1 MNHNRKNMLTLL
13 ILGALLAFGAA
24 LSLCVGRYAV
34 PARELA
40 GILLSRVMDVEPFW
54 GKQTEIVFMNIRL
67 PRVLLSCMV
76 GASLAGA
83 GAAYQGVFQNPMAS
97 PDLLGASAGAAF
109 GAAMAILLS
118 APRAGVTAAAFVG
131 AIAAIAL
138 VWLVAR
144 FARGKQVLTLVL
156 AGIMVSSLF
165 QAGTSYVKLVA
176 DPANQLPAITYWM
189 MGSLSGARMS
199 DVHFAAVP
207 MGAGMLILLVLR
219 WRINLLTLGD
229 DEARTLGVNVAAVRL
244 SVIVS
249 STLLTAAA
257 VSVSGT
263 IGWVGLVVPHLARR
277 LVGNDYRSLMPAS
290 LMGGALFL
298 LLVDDVSRNMAATEV
313 PLGILT
319 AFLGA
324 PFFLWLILR
333 KGEAA

>member
-1 MNHNRKNMLTLL
+1 MKHGQKNRMMLVLM
-13 ILGALLAFGAA
+13 GMLLAGAVL

-34 PARELA
+34 NVRELL
-40 GILLSRVMDVEPFW
+40 GICASWAADIEPFW
-54 GKQTEIVFMNIRL
+54 SAQTEIVFMNIRL
-67 PRVLLSCMV
+67 PRVLLACLV

-109 GAAMAILLS
+109 GAALAILLN
-118 APRAGVTAAAFVG
+118 APRGGVTAAAFAG
-131 AIAAIAL
+131 AILAIVL
-138 VWLVAR
+138 VWTVGR

-156 AGIMVSSLF
+156 AGMMISSLF
-165 QAGTSYVKLVA
+165 QAGTSYIKLAA

-189 MGSLSGARMS
+189 MGSLSGARRD
-199 DVHFAAVP
+199 DVAFALVP
-207 MGAGMLILLVLR
+207 MVLGMAPLLLLR
-219 WRINLLTLGD
+219 WRLNLLTLGD
-229 DEARTLGVNVAAVRL
+229 DEARTLGVNVSAVRL
-244 SVIVS
+244 TVIVC

-277 LVGNDYRSLMPAS
+277 LIGNDYRYLMPAS

-298 LLVDDVSRNMAATEV
+298 LLVDDVSRNMAATEI

-333 KGEAA
+333 KGELA

>member
-1 MNHNRKNMLTLL
+1 MLVLM
-13 ILGALLAFGAA
+13 GMLLAGAVL

-34 PARELA
+34 NVRELL
-40 GILLSRVMDVEPFW
+40 GICASWAADIEPFW
-54 GKQTEIVFMNIRL
+54 SAQTEIVFMNIRL
-67 PRVLLSCMV
+67 PRVLLACLV

-109 GAAMAILLS
+109 GAALAILLN
-118 APRAGVTAAAFVG
+118 APRGGVTAAAFAG
-131 AIAAIAL
+131 AILAIVL
-138 VWLVAR
+138 VWTVGR

-156 AGIMVSSLF
+156 AGMMISSLF
-165 QAGTSYVKLVA
+165 QAGTSYIKLAA

-189 MGSLSGARMS
+189 MGSLSGARRD
-199 DVHFAAVP
+199 DVAFALVP
-207 MGAGMLILLVLR
+207 MVLGMAPLLLLR
-219 WRINLLTLGD
+219 WRLNLLTLGD
-229 DEARTLGVNVAAVRL
+229 DEARTLGVNVSAVRL
-244 SVIVS
+244 TVIVC

-277 LVGNDYRSLMPAS
+277 LIGNDYRYLMPAS

-298 LLVDDVSRNMAATEV
+298 LLVDDVSRNMAATEI

-333 KGEAA
+333 KGELA